1 MLCQQADHPKPKRAA
16 LVEPSSNCHTL
27 SVRLAQQ
34 PPHACPRME
43 VTASY
48 ASASANG
55 ARGAA
60 PSLEAS
66 GSSSRSTVLLPNP

>member
-1 MLCQQADHPKPKRAA
+1 MLCQQADQTKPKRAA
-16 LVEPSSNCHTL
+16 LLEPSGKCHTL
-27 SVRLAQQ
+27 SMQLAQQ
-34 PPHACPRME
+34 PPYARPRIE
-43 VTASY
+43 VSASY